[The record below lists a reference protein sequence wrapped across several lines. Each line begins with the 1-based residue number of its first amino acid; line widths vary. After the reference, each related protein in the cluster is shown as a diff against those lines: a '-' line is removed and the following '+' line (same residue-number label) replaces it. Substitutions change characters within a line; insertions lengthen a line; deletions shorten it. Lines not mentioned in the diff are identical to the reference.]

1 MDGRERGRGNQKED
15 GAGKQGH
22 ALFSLGLLMIF
33 CSALRTTFRT
43 RGLPSSVLYAP
54 TPKLIF

>member
-1 MDGRERGRGNQKED
+1 MAGKGEGNQMEH
-15 GAGKQGH
+15 GVGEQGH